1 MLYRALL
8 PAVATGTVEERS
20 IVEPVRRI
28 LKKKVRWSC
37 GHASIKAALAC
48 SALVGVVNDPVNTAQ
63 GFFVCTLRQGKYFE
77 AICTDI
83 DPEERSLVACF
94 PPEAG
99 LDDTCFKVPYDMLIL
114 GAALPGEG
122 ALRNALRLGVR
133 SGYFG
138 TCCYDYSDGVGQIYT
153 LSAG

>member
-1 MLYRALL
+1 M
-8 PAVATGTVEERS
+8 
-20 IVEPVRRI
+20 
-28 LKKKVRWSC
+28 C
-37 GHASIKAALAC
+37 AS
-48 SALVGVVNDPVNTAQ
+48 
-63 GFFVCTLRQGKYFE
+63 RQGKYFE

-122 ALRNALRLGVR
+122 ALRNALCLGARFV
-133 SGYFG
+133 
-138 TCCYDYSDGVGQIYT
+138 I
-153 LSAG
+153 